1 MLNYKMRKFTLA
13 IIFFL
18 FGFSFVSEAQN
29 QNSILKN
36 GDEIPI
42 TTAVPFLSIIP
53 DARSGAMGDAGIAT
67 TPDVNSTYHNIAKL
81 AFVEKPIGVSINYVP
96 WLRSLVK
103 DIHMAHITGYY
114 KFKEQQAISA
124 SLKYFSLGQIQFTD
138 INGNNTGQFKPNEFA
153 FDLGY
158 SRLLGKGFSTG
169 LALRF
174 IYSNLAAG
182 QVTAGVTAQPAL
194 GASADITFYYEKDI
208 KVGDLNSK
216 LSLGLVFN
224 DIGSKITY
232 TQSTVRDF
240 IPMRMGLGAGY
251 HIDVDDYNRISIVA
265 DAKKLLVP
273 TPSDIDDDGNG
284 IYDYREKSVPAG
296 LFGSFADAPGG
307 GSEELKEIYYSLGL
321 EYWYDKQFAVRAG
334 YFHENKNKG
343 NRKFVTV
350 GVGLRYSV
358 FGLDFSY
365 LVPTN
370 AVRNPLDNTF
380 RFSLIFNFDSFGGPD
395 QEATPVE

>member
-1 MLNYKMRKFTLA
+1 MKKFTLA
-13 IIFFL
+13 ILL
-18 FGFSFVSEAQN
+18 FILGFCIITKAQN
-29 QNSILKN
+29 NLPGLSKN
-36 GDEIPI
+36 GQAIPI
-42 TTAVPFLSIIP
+42 TTAVPFLSIVP

-67 TPDVNSTYHNIAKL
+67 TPDVNASYHNLAKL
-81 AFVEKPIGVSINYVP
+81 ALVDKPIGVSINYVP

-103 DIHMAHITGYY
+103 DIHMAHVTGYY
-114 KFKEQQAISA
+114 KFKEDQAISA

-138 INGNNTGQFKPNEFA
+138 INGNETGQFKPNEFA

-182 QVTAGVTAQPAL
+182 QVTSGVTAQPAL
-194 GASADITFYYEKDI
+194 GAAADITFYYEKDI

-240 IPMRMGLGAGY
+240 IPMRMGLGGGY

-273 TPSDIDDDGNG
+273 TPSDIDEDGNG

-307 GSEELKEIYYSLGL
+307 GQEELQEIYYSLGL

-334 YFHENKNKG
+334 YFHENRFKG

-358 FGLDFSY
+358 FGIDFSY

-380 RFSLIFNFDSFGGPD
+380 RFSLIFDFESFGAET
-395 QEATPVE
+395 QQATPVD

>member
-1 MLNYKMRKFTLA
+1 MKKYTLA
-13 IIFFL
+13 FLLFLSCSIALKAQTQSSIF
-18 FGFSFVSEAQN
+18 
-29 QNSILKN
+29 KN
-36 GDEIPI
+36 GQAIPI
-42 TTAVPFLSIIP
+42 TTAVPFLSIVP
-53 DARSGAMGDAGIAT
+53 DARAGAMGDAGIAT
-67 TPDVNSTYHNIAKL
+67 TPDINSSYHNIAKL
-81 AFVEKPIGVSINYVP
+81 ALTEQPVGVSINYVP
-96 WLRSLVK
+96 WLRTLVK

-114 KFKEQQAISA
+114 KFKEIQAISA

-153 FDLGY
+153 IDLGY
-158 SRLLGKGFSTG
+158 SRILGKGFSTG

-182 QVTAGVTAQPAL
+182 QVTSGVTAKPAI
-194 GASADITFYYEKDI
+194 GAAADITFYYETDI
-208 KVGDLNSK
+208 KVGDRNS
-216 LSLGLVFN
+216 LFTMGLVFN

-240 IPMRMGLGAGY
+240 IPMRFGLGAGY
-251 HIDVDDYNRISIVA
+251 HFDIDDYNRISLVA
-265 DAKKLLVP
+265 EAKKLLVP
-273 TPSDIDDDGNG
+273 TPSTDDEDNNG
-284 IYDYREKSVPAG
+284 IYDYREKSVPSG

-307 GSEELKEIYYSLGL
+307 AKEEFQEFYYSVGL

-334 YFHENKNKG
+334 YFHENRYKG

-370 AVRNPLDNTF
+370 SVRNPLDNTF
-380 RFSLIFNFDSFGGPD
+380 RFSLMFNFSASKGDD
-395 QEATPVE
+395 QEATPVD

>member
-1 MLNYKMRKFTLA
+1 MKKFTLA
-13 IIFFL
+13 LVLLFL
-18 FGFSFVSEAQN
+18 GFCFLSKAQN
-29 QNSILKN
+29 QNAISKN
-36 GDEIPI
+36 GEEIPI
-42 TTAVPFLSIIP
+42 TTAVPFLSIVP

-67 TPDVNSTYHNIAKL
+67 TPDVNASYHNLAKL
-81 AFVEKPIGVSINYVP
+81 ALVERPIGVSINYVP

-103 DIHMAHITGYY
+103 DIHMAHVTGYY
-114 KFKEQQAISA
+114 KFKEDQAISA

-138 INGNNTGQFKPNEFA
+138 NQGMNTGQFKPNEFA

-194 GASADITFYYEKDI
+194 GAAADITFYYEKDI

-240 IPMRMGLGAGY
+240 IPMRMGLGGGY
-251 HIDVDDYNRISIVA
+251 HIDVDDYNR
-265 DAKKLLVP
+265 
-273 TPSDIDDDGNG
+273 
-284 IYDYREKSVPAG
+284 
-296 LFGSFADAPGG
+296 
-307 GSEELKEIYYSLGL
+307 
-321 EYWYDKQFAVRAG
+321 
-334 YFHENKNKG
+334 
-343 NRKFVTV
+343 
-350 GVGLRYSV
+350 
-358 FGLDFSY
+358 
-365 LVPTN
+365 
-370 AVRNPLDNTF
+370 
-380 RFSLIFNFDSFGGPD
+380 
-395 QEATPVE
+395 